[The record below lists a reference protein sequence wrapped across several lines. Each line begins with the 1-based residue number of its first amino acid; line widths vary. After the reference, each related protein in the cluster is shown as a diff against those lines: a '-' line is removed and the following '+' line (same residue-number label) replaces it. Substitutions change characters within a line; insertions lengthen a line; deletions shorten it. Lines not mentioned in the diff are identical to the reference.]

1 MQRIADSVM
10 WNDSLQSD
18 EVRLATEHPFLNAA
32 GRRELT
38 REKLS
43 EWLTQDR
50 FYALHGCKACPPR
63 QAMIPADRDRPEIF
77 LIMIREAV
85 LTCFPPRHPTPSPDP
100 KFVGECFG
108 CTPTPL

>member
-1 MQRIADSVM
+1 MATEQQQKPKPQDAQASPNKSSFALTMLDRY
-10 WNDSLQSD
+10 SD

-50 FYALHGCKACPPR
+50 FYALHG
-63 QAMIPADRDRPEIF
+63 
-77 LIMIREAV
+77 
-85 LTCFPPRHPTPSPDP
+85 
-100 KFVGECFG
+100 
-108 CTPTPL
+108 